1 MSAEEVRTQ
10 LQTIDP
16 YEFEHFVGELWES
29 QGWETEVSQG
39 SNDMGVDVVAT
50 KENGLMDQK
59 AVIQAKRYSDG
70 NKVGRPKIQQYYTL
84 KEQDTDADAAVV
96 VTTSEFT
103 SGAEDWASEHNVKLV
118 DADDL
123 VAIVREEDRYDLV
136 EEYAEPTEEDGGGL
150 LSGLFGGSST
160 DKEPGDTSPT
170 SSSLTRLRRL
180 VTRSCNEMRLRHCQI
195 GRWRFAQTSTS
206 IPTTAMKTRQK
217 RCTRRRPNV
226 ERRRFTPTRHSMRG
240 CVTSGTR
247 WRFASVS
254 LAIPPAMS
262 SLSSSNC
269 LTALISASRPS
280 TSIADSTT
288 ALVSSCC
295 TRTTT
300 PT

>member
-1 MSAEEVRTQ
+1 MSKAMSAEEIRTQ

-16 YEFEHFVGELWES
+16 YDFEHFVGELWES

-136 EEYAEPTEEDGGGL
+136 EEYAEPAEDDGGGL

-160 DKEPGDTSPT
+160 NDKPGDTSPT
-170 SSSLTRLRRL
+170 SSTSTGS
-180 VTRSCNEMRLRHCQI
+180 VSSAT
-195 GRWRFAQTSTS
+195 TSTS
-206 IPTTAMKTRQK
+206 TESDSLIVEGSDYFSLVAISFVLQIGTIPLVFDPSLIPAISSGWAFGIGAIAWLAQPFVVFADANDLK
-217 RCTRRRPNV
+217 RSVAVVQPNRVLWPVVVFFVPIIGMILYLKRRI
-226 ERRRFTPTRHSMRG
+226 
-240 CVTSGTR
+240 
-247 WRFASVS
+247 S
-254 LAIPPAMS
+254 L
-262 SLSSSNC
+262 
-269 LTALISASRPS
+269 
-280 TSIADSTT
+280 
-288 ALVSSCC
+288 
-295 TRTTT
+295 
-300 PT
+300 